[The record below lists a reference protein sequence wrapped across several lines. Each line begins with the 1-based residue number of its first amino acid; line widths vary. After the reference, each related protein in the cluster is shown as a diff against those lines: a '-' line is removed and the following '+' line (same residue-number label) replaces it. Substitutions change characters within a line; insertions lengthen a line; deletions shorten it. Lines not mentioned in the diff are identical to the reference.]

1 MCKNGKGKSSSQEID
16 DGSASASCAK
26 EALRET
32 LQRRGIDF
40 SDEVKKERILQSNF
54 RKEDEIHEGALES
67 ESLSAFTETTFGGKE
82 FDKIDVP
89 KWPIAKW
96 RALRISAVVIDL
108 DSEFIY
114 DVCAIVVVAKCDYG
128 KLPDYIQPDLTR
140 GHILGWAPVF
150 VGFCCNS
157 DIIRKNDFDHAYK
170 FKCKI
175 LKCGVLDFSPEAV
188 GITIEE

>member
-40 SDEVKKERILQSNF
+40 SDEVKKVRILQSNF

-89 KWPIAKW
+89 K
-96 RALRISAVVIDL
+96 
-108 DSEFIY
+108 
-114 DVCAIVVVAKCDYG
+114 
-128 KLPDYIQPDLTR
+128 
-140 GHILGWAPVF
+140 
-150 VGFCCNS
+150 
-157 DIIRKNDFDHAYK
+157 
-170 FKCKI
+170 
-175 LKCGVLDFSPEAV
+175 
-188 GITIEE
+188 